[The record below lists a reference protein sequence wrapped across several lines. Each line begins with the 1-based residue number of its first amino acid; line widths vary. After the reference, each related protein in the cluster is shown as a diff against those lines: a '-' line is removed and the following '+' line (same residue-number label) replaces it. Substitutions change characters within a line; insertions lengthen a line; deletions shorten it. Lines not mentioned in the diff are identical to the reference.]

1 MDAKID
7 YLSFTLPLNL
17 SGAGHDG
24 NAAAEINDRLRATG
38 FEDFCDFLSREM
50 PARRGGRGHYGA
62 GYFWQTA
69 HISIWWGGIANH
81 VLVEI
86 AGVGCQMLRDDA
98 SILSTLIAAQTRATR
113 IDVAVDLPDAGK
125 PLDFVS
131 LRKKNRFA
139 SKASYESASGW
150 TEYVGS
156 MKASRFARVYLY
168 AEPHPRAGV
177 LRVEHVLRDEYAKAT
192 CSLILLQ
199 GLKEAVAQ
207 LGNTFGWQHP
217 RWQPGITT
225 DGKITAQ
232 RHDTHGSGTLRWLL
246 KAVAPALI
254 KAHKD
259 GLIDVQAWMRQY
271 VLSEIDNTDAE

>member
-17 SGAGHDG
+17 SRAGHDG
-24 NAAAEINDRLRATG
+24 QAGTEIASRMNETG
-38 FEDFCDFLSREM
+38 FSDLCAFLSFEM
-50 PARRGGRGHYGA
+50 PARRGGRGHYGV
-62 GYFWQTA
+62 GYYWQTS

-86 AGVGCQMLRDDA
+86 AGVGCQALRDMDYL
-98 SILSTLIAAQTRATR
+98 SSTLEAAQTRATR
-113 IDVAVDLPDAGK
+113 IDVAVDLPDAGE
-125 PLDFVS
+125 PLDFVA
-131 LRKKNRFA
+131 LRKRNRFA
-139 SKASYESASGW
+139 SRASYESSSGW

-199 GLKEAVAQ
+199 GLKFAVSQ

-217 RWQPGITT
+217 RWQPEITT

-259 GLIDVQAWMRQY
+259 GLIDVQAWLRQY
-271 VLSEIDNTDAE
+271 VLSELDNTDAE